1 VSEKYSVNLAGK
13 LILVSVVP
21 NRGHRTNIYN
31 PQFKVVGIALGPH
44 KVYAHSCCMDFA
56 GGYME
61 STPPPEN
68 FNNRNIPP
76 PQRYSQPPQSH
87 DDSGPP
93 PLPPKPGVKR
103 APITQPDQLPT
114 LQPSAKKSQNL
125 FNNPPQLPPLQPG
138 ARKSMIVMNTPPPQN
153 PPPGL
158 KKAMPGLTPTP
169 LQNLPPG
176 AKKAVMLNPGQLQN
190 GPPGRRQSAPPPVAP
205 GKVATG
211 IKDSLSPNL
220 EIKTNWSNTGP
231 VKIAELSIGANPF
244 ATSNEP
250 LIEMDLSQPNQIS
263 FKPKVGKSEVK
274 IAVTVIGANTIKFDT
289 SFVISAVTC
298 QSCQTFQL
306 PNSISPSNV
315 KVIEGNKIV
324 VIQ

>member
-1 VSEKYSVNLAGK
+1 MTRVVKYSVNLAGK
-13 LILVSVVP
+13 LILLSVVP

-68 FNNRNIPP
+68 FHN
-76 PQRYSQPPQSH
+76 RYSQTPQSH
-87 DDSGPP
+87 DNSGPP
-93 PLPPKPGVKR
+93 PLPPKPGVQR
-103 APITQPDQLPT
+103 APPITQPDQLPT

-211 IKDSLSPNL
+211 
-220 EIKTNWSNTGP
+220 P